1 MTTDDPREAVAPRYV
16 LCASRILPHID
27 VRRVSINIRR
37 NGPWNPRPRKSDQQ
51 RLAFGSL
58 VRSGVYS
65 TQFEHSPEAVKFVA
79 ECIEN
84 AVSGMAPSKA
94 LQVLECGCGTGVWLD
109 QVRSRLEFRGNAGG
123 QYYGFDLTPE
133 MVDLARKRL
142 GHHVPAQNL
151 HEGDVLDDQSYAFS
165 GTMQRFDLIYA
176 YDLIQQLRRQDQMP
190 ACEAMLSRLKPDG
203 VLVVFD
209 HDRRSLHGFVMGAKK
224 LLTRYAGMGLVPR
237 FYCNAAYPPL
247 LRMCRQLRAKG
258 LEASIRLA
266 PDRRKRALIIRA
278 SSAR

>member
-1 MTTDDPREAVAPRYV
+1 MSIKIFLDGPRNR
-16 LCASRILPHID
+16 RPH
-27 VRRVSINIRR
+27 N
-37 NGPWNPRPRKSDQQ
+37 NDQQ
-51 RLAFGSL
+51 RQAFGSL

-65 TQFEHSPEAVKFVA
+65 TEFEHSPEAVKFVA

-84 AVSGMAPSKA
+84 AVSGMAPSQI
-94 LQVLECGCGTGVWLD
+94 LRVLECGCGTGVWLD
-109 QVRSRLEFRGNAGG
+109 QVRSRLEFRGNAGA

-151 HEGDVLDDQSYAFS
+151 HEGDVLDSQSYAFG
-165 GTMQRFDLIYA
+165 GTRQRFDLIFA

-190 ACEAMLSRLKPDG
+190 ACEVMLGRLNPGG
-203 VLVVFD
+203 VLVIFD
-209 HDRRSLHGFVMGAKK
+209 HDRRSLHGVVMGAKK
-224 LLTRYAGMGLVPR
+224 LLTKYAGIELVPR

-266 PDRRKRALIIRA
+266 PDARKRALIIRA
-278 SSAR
+278 SNGQ